1 MPALFAHELFG
12 REVAKQLPEPLN
24 TIVTAH
30 FTEFRIGLQGP
41 DLFFFYRPYKSNAVT
56 RYGNH
61 LHEIPAKPFFLHG
74 LSVVHE
80 KGRESQE
87 YAYLLGFL
95 CHFVLD
101 SFCHPY
107 VAQAMADTGIAH
119 LEIEEELEK
128 ALIRQSGRDPFTFRL
143 DRLVPTDEATAR
155 SIVPFYETDLPTVR
169 TSLRWLRLVK
179 RLFYAPRLPKETFL
193 KAVMKAVGKYDSM
206 GGLVLHHQDNPKC
219 SESTDKLLSL
229 FRHAIPEVVR
239 LAENLDGCILDGGVL
254 DPRFDRTF
262 E

>member
-74 LSVVHE
+74 LSVVRQ
-80 KGRESQE
+80 KGSHGPE

-101 SFCHPY
+101 SACHPY
-107 VAQAMADTGIAH
+107 VAEAMEETGVSH
-119 LEIEEELEK
+119 LEIEGEFEK
-128 ALIRQSGRDPFTFRL
+128 ALLRRCSRNPFTFRL
-143 DRLVPTDEATAR
+143 DRLVPTGEDTAKA
-155 SIVPFYETDLPTVR
+155 IVPFYQTELSTVR
-169 TSLRWLRLVK
+169 ASLRWLKLVK
-179 RLFYAPRLPKETFL
+179 RLFYAPGVPKEALLTTAI
-193 KAVMKAVGKYDSM
+193 KAFGQYDAF

-219 SESTDKLLSL
+219 RESSRKLLSL
-229 FRHAIPEVVR
+229 FLQAIPEAVR
-239 LAENLDGCILDGGVL
+239 LSGNLNRCLTLGETLDK
-254 DPRFDRTF
+254 RFGRTF

>member
-155 SIVPFYETDLPTVR
+155 SKP
-169 TSLRWLRLVK
+169 
-179 RLFYAPRLPKETFL
+179 
-193 KAVMKAVGKYDSM
+193 
-206 GGLVLHHQDNPKC
+206 
-219 SESTDKLLSL
+219 LSPSPD
-229 FRHAIPEVVR
+229 RSR
-239 LAENLDGCILDGGVL
+239 GV
-254 DPRFDRTF
+254 
-262 E
+262 